1 MEIKKAKLGKLLL
14 DSGLVGEREL
24 SAALCYQKNQRCLL
38 GASLVKLGFLSED
51 RLLDFLEQTLK
62 LQRVDLDSFIPDAAA
77 LAMVPEERALAFTV
91 FPLERSHFQGGP
103 VLRMAMADPSNLTV
117 VDALE
122 FMTGVSIQ
130 PVLASEPAIHRA
142 IERGYRQ
149 DDGLALVRKI
159 SSSPKNKEK
168 TMVSVDKFNRL
179 VEVLQAKG
187 LLNAADVELLDKE

>member
-1 MEIKKAKLGKLLL
+1 MEVKKAKLGKLLL

-51 RLLDFLEQTLK
+51 RLLDFLERTLQ
-62 LQRVDLDSFIPDAAA
+62 LQRVDLDSFTPDAAA

-91 FPLERSHFQGGP
+91 FPLDRGHFQGGP

-122 FMTGVSIQ
+122 FMTGLSIQ

-149 DDGLALVRKI
+149 DDGVPLVREI
-159 SSSPKNKEK
+159 STPRKNNEK
-168 TMVSVDKFNRL
+168 TMISVDKFNRL
-179 VEVLQAKG
+179 VEVLRAKG
-187 LLNAADVELLDKE
+187 LLNDTDVEMLDKE

>member
-1 MEIKKAKLGKLLL
+1 MGIKKAKLGTLLL
-14 DSGLVGEREL
+14 DSGLVSEREL

-51 RLLDFLEQTLK
+51 RLLDFLERTLQ
-62 LQRVDLDSFIPDAAA
+62 LERVDLDSFIPDADA

-91 FPLERSHFQGGP
+91 FPLERCHFQGGP

-117 VDALE
+117 IDALE
-122 FMTGVSIQ
+122 FMTGLGIQ
-130 PVLASEPAIHRA
+130 PVLASEFAIHRA

-149 DDGLALVRKI
+149 DGKLESVRDA
-159 SSSPKNKEK
+159 SLSQKNNEK
-168 TMVSVDKFNRL
+168 TMISVDKFNKL

-187 LLNAADVELLDKE
+187 LLTAADLALLDKE

>member
-1 MEIKKAKLGKLLL
+1 MEVKKAKLGKLLL

-51 RLLDFLEQTLK
+51 RLLDFLEQTLQ
-62 LQRVDLDSFIPDAAA
+62 LQRVDLDSFVPDAAA

-91 FPLERSHFQGGP
+91 FPLERCHFQGGP

-122 FMTGVSIQ
+122 FMTGLSIQ

-149 DDGLALVRKI
+149 DDGLMLIREVSFGRK
-159 SSSPKNKEK
+159 NNEK
-168 TMVSVDKFNRL
+168 TMVSVDKFNKL
-179 VEVLQAKG
+179 VEILQAKG
-187 LLNAADVELLDKE
+187 LLNTADVELLDKE

>member
-159 SSSPKNKEK
+159 SLSPKNKEK

>member
-1 MEIKKAKLGKLLL
+1 MEVKKAKLGKLLL

-51 RLLDFLEQTLK
+51 RLLDFLEQTLQ
-62 LQRVDLDSFIPDAAA
+62 LQRVDLDSFVPDAAA

-91 FPLERSHFQGGP
+91 FPLERCHFQGGP

-122 FMTGVSIQ
+122 FMTGLSIQ
-130 PVLASEPAIHRA
+130 PVLASEPAIQRA
-142 IERGYRQ
+142 IARGYRQ
-149 DDGLALVRKI
+149 DDGLMLIRGV
-159 SSSPKNKEK
+159 SSSLKNTEK
-168 TMVSVDKFNRL
+168 TMISVDKFNKL

-187 LLNAADVELLDKE
+187 LLNTADVELLDKE

>member
-1 MEIKKAKLGKLLL
+1 MGIKKAKLGRLLL

-51 RLLDFLEQTLK
+51 RLLDFLERTLQ
-62 LQRVDLDSFIPDAAA
+62 LERVDLDSFIPDATT

-91 FPLERSHFQGGP
+91 FPLDRCHSHGGP

-117 VDALE
+117 IDALE
-122 FMTGVSIQ
+122 FMTGLGIQ

-149 DDGLALVRKI
+149 DVGLALVREGG
-159 SSSPKNKEK
+159 SRKESNDK
-168 TMVSVDKFNRL
+168 TMVSVAKFNKL
-179 VEVLQAKG
+179 VEILQAKG

>member
-149 DDGLALVRKI
+149 DDGLALVREI